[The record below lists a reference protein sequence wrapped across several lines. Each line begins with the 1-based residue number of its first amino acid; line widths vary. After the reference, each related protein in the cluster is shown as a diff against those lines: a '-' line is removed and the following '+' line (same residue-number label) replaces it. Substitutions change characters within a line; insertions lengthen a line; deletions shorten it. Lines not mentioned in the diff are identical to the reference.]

1 MRSTMTLAIAVAVA
15 GLFAF
20 AAPSADAK
28 KKPMNKQCMATT
40 LAGAK
45 TTFKCGAAE
54 KCCWQPLL
62 SKGMCVPANSIC
74 L

>member
-1 MRSTMTLAIAVAVA
+1 MRWTITLAAAA
-15 GLFAF
+15 AMTATFAF
-20 AAPSADAK
+20 APTADAK

-62 SKGMCVPANSIC
+62 SKGMCVRANSIC